1 MVDRTKVNDCNTCF
15 DGYDNEIVNF
25 NHVIDKSNK
34 RVNESS
40 IRRML
45 QWLIDCD
52 CAFIS
57 ASRSE
62 LKDIRDEKSTY
73 LGPNKDWKEGKR
85 FTPEE
90 NRQKNKLMVA
100 KLLLLG
106 YGVTKI
112 KDDNP
117 EEMTDETSRES
128 YLVVN
133 CRNDENFLNNLL
145 RIAEYYNQDSIYY
158 KEKGKMEGSLIGT
171 NNCGW
176 PEYHQKGEDCEL
188 KTGTSSNCMSRL
200 GNRAFSFVGNNAEE
214 VNNLKDAED
223 GIVSGNLCFNMKKMM
238 EALDFWRILTEGRML
253 IKEELH
259 PLVRKTM
266 GEALRK
272 MR

>member
-1 MVDRTKVNDCNTCF
+1 MNDSMVDRTKVNDGSTCF

-25 NHVIDKSNK
+25 NRVIDKSNK
-34 RVNESS
+34 SVTESS

-57 ASRSE
+57 AYRSK

-73 LGPNKDWKEGKR
+73 LGPNKDWEEGKC

-90 NRQKNKLMVA
+90 NRQKNKLLA
-100 KLLLLG
+100 AELLQLG
-106 YGVTKI
+106 YGVAKI
-112 KDDNP
+112 KDVYP
-117 EEMTDETSRES
+117 EGMTDETSRES

-133 CRNDENFLNNLL
+133 RCNDENFLNQLL

-158 KEKGKMEGSLIGT
+158 KEKGKTEGSLIGI

-176 PEYHQKGEDCEL
+176 PEYHQKGEDREL
-188 KTGTSSNCMSRL
+188 KTGTSSNDMSRL
-200 GNRAFSFVGNNAEE
+200 GNRAFSFVEDAKEE
-214 VNNLKDAED
+214 IRE
-223 GIVSGNLCFNMKKMM
+223 KKMM
-238 EALDFWRILTEGRML
+238 EALDFWRNMTEGKML

-259 PLVRKTM
+259 PLTRKTM
-266 GEALRK
+266 GEELRK

>member
-1 MVDRTKVNDCNTCF
+1 MNDSMVDRTKVNDGNTCF

-25 NHVIDKSNK
+25 NRVIDKSNK

-40 IRRML
+40 VQQML

-62 LKDIRDEKSTY
+62 LKDIRDGKSTY
-73 LGPNKDWKEGKR
+73 LGSNKDLKESKR

-90 NRQKNKLMVA
+90 NRQKNKLIVA
-100 KLLLLG
+100 ELLLLG

-112 KDDNP
+112 KCVNP
-117 EEMTDETSRES
+117 GGMTDETSAES

-133 CRNDENFLNNLL
+133 RCNDENFLNQLL

-176 PEYHQKGEDCEL
+176 PEYHQKGEDREL
-188 KTGTSSNCMSRL
+188 KTGTSSNDMSRL
-200 GNRAFSFVGNNAEE
+200 GNRAFSFVEDAKEE
-214 VNNLKDAED
+214 IRE
-223 GIVSGNLCFNMKKMM
+223 KKMM
-238 EALDFWRILTEGRML
+238 EALDFWRNMTVGKML

-259 PLVRKTM
+259 PLTKKTM
-266 GEALRK
+266 GEELRK
-272 MR
+272 MRKTNKNNFKEI

>member
-1 MVDRTKVNDCNTCF
+1 MTDSMVDRTKVNDGTTCF

-62 LKDIRDEKSTY
+62 LRDIRDDKSTY

-100 KLLLLG
+100 ELLQLG

-112 KDDNP
+112 KCVNP
-117 EEMTDETSRES
+117 DGMTDETSAER

-133 CRNDENFLNNLL
+133 RCNDGNFLNQLL

-158 KEKGKMEGSLIGT
+158 KVKGKMEGSLIGT

-176 PEYHQKGEDCEL
+176 PEYHQKGEDREL
-188 KTGTSSNCMSRL
+188 KTGTSSNYMSRL
-200 GNRAFSFVGNNAEE
+200 GNRAFSFVEDAKEE
-214 VNNLKDAED
+214 IRE
-223 GIVSGNLCFNMKKMM
+223 KKMM
-238 EALDFWRILTEGRML
+238 EALDFWRNMTAGKML

-259 PLVRKTM
+259 PLTRKTM
-266 GEALRK
+266 GEELRK

>member
-1 MVDRTKVNDCNTCF
+1 MNDSMVDRTKVND
-15 DGYDNEIVNF
+15 GYNNEIVNF

-34 RVNESS
+34 IVNESS
-40 IRRML
+40 IRQML

-62 LKDIRDEKSTY
+62 LKDIRDYKSTY

-85 FTPEE
+85 FTHEE
-90 NRQKNKLMVA
+90 NHQKNRLMVTE
-100 KLLLLG
+100 LLILG

-112 KDDNP
+112 KDVNR
-117 EEMTDETSRES
+117 EGMTDETSRES

-133 CRNDENFLNNLL
+133 RCNDENFLNQLL
-145 RIAEYYNQDSIYY
+145 RIAEYYNQDSICY

-188 KTGTSSNCMSRL
+188 KIGTSSNDISRL
-200 GNRAFSFVGNNAEE
+200 GNRAFSFVE
-214 VNNLKDAED
+214 DAKKE
-223 GIVSGNLCFNMKKMM
+223 IREKKMM
-238 EALDFWRILTEGRML
+238 EALDFWRNLTEGRML
-253 IKEELH
+253 IKETIH
-259 PLVRKTM
+259 PLTRKTM
-266 GEALRK
+266 GEELRR

>member
-1 MVDRTKVNDCNTCF
+1 MNDSMVDRTKVNDGNTCF

-25 NHVIDKSNK
+25 NRVIDKSNK

-45 QWLIDCD
+45 RWLIDRD

-62 LKDIRDEKSTY
+62 LKDIRDDKSTY

-100 KLLLLG
+100 ELLLLG

-112 KDDNP
+112 KCVNLDG
-117 EEMTDETSRES
+117 MTDETSAES

-133 CRNDENFLNNLL
+133 RCNDENFLNQLL

-176 PEYHQKGEDCEL
+176 PEYHQKGEDREL
-188 KTGTSSNCMSRL
+188 KTGTSSNDMSRL
-200 GNRAFSFVGNNAEE
+200 GNRAFSFVEDAKEE
-214 VNNLKDAED
+214 IRE
-223 GIVSGNLCFNMKKMM
+223 KKMM
-238 EALDFWRILTEGRML
+238 EALDFWRNMTVGKML

-259 PLVRKTM
+259 PLTKKTM
-266 GEALRK
+266 GEELRK
-272 MR
+272 MRKTNKNNFKEI